1 MNEIEQEKAIL
12 GGVMMDSGAHAVA
25 VQAGMSADTFALD
38 IHRALWLLISDLAE
52 QGDPIDT
59 MTVCRSAQQ
68 LGADLYGG
76 LAYVSSLPDQCPSV
90 ETLGWLCK
98 QATNASRKRDARRRL
113 EDAVRFLDDGGSVDD
128 VIADVTAALD
138 TVAAGEGDNLVGGAD
153 LAEMLWHSV
162 TTDDDGPMKL
172 NDRELDEC
180 FGPVLYRG
188 RFSVLGARPGAG
200 KTAVALNIA
209 LILANQGHGVCFLSM
224 EQPAH
229 QVALRLCAIDGA
241 APLGVLLNKPRG
253 LDPKAHFGRHWGDV
267 VEFNQHLSTLPIYI
281 DDKPAQTLGYI
292 RSRLVRLAAAMRA
305 QGQELRF
312 VVLDYIQRASLPK
325 AENNSIAI
333 GLLCKGLADLAR
345 ELDVSMLALSQL
357 NRQIEG
363 RSAAGAAIRL
373 DDFKGSGTIEDS
385 ADWMGGVWRPGRRA
399 PGRDDDTMQLNVCK
413 SRHGADGGRHDFE
426 WRGQY
431 LQVRGK

>member
-1 MNEIEQEKAIL
+1 
-12 GGVMMDSGAHAVA
+12 
-25 VQAGMSADTFALD
+25 
-38 IHRALWLLISDLAE
+38 
-52 QGDPIDT
+52 
-59 MTVCRSAQQ
+59 
-68 LGADLYGG
+68 
-76 LAYVSSLPDQCPSV
+76 
-90 ETLGWLCK
+90 
-98 QATNASRKRDARRRL
+98 
-113 EDAVRFLDDGGSVDD
+113 
-128 VIADVTAALD
+128 

-253 LDPKAHFGRHWGDV
+253 MDPKAHFGRHWGDV

-333 GLLCKGLADLAR
+333 GLLCKGLAD
-345 ELDVSMLALSQL
+345 
-357 NRQIEG
+357 
-363 RSAAGAAIRL
+363 
-373 DDFKGSGTIEDS
+373 
-385 ADWMGGVWRPGRRA
+385 
-399 PGRDDDTMQLNVCK
+399 
-413 SRHGADGGRHDFE
+413 
-426 WRGQY
+426 
-431 LQVRGK
+431 